1 MATAFYGTMTIQ
13 HPDATIEADRFDS
26 TDVSLAYVT
35 FTSAGGSTQYK
46 VRKDGY
52 LKDIVLNIT
61 AAGTTLYFSL
71 RIDQIDTGI
80 RWVQSACF
88 PNLNTHFPNLTPIP
102 VKAGQIIMIQAIT

>member
-1 MATAFYGTMTIQ
+1 MATAFYGTLVIQ

-26 TDVSLAYVT
+26 TDVTAAYVT

-52 LKDIVLNIT
+52 IKDIVLNIT
-61 AAGTTLYFSL
+61 SAGDTKYFVL

-88 PNLNTHFPNLTPIP
+88 PAISNRFPNSTPIP
-102 VKAGQIIMIQAIT
+102 VKAGQTIMIQAVT